1 MFLEVQVQ
9 RMFTLS
15 RFCSNI
21 NAVKRICPGLTPL
34 LGCVKKAAV
43 VLAAAAA
50 VVTMQLRVS
59 AADSTYAITQ
69 REIGM
74 LEAVVMHEVGYCS
87 RDSMI
92 AVAHVVLNR
101 VESPLF
107 PDTVEQVL
115 HQPGQ
120 FTAIHNY
127 YDQERPVSAQVRS
140 AVADALQIPDV
151 TGGALYFYNPGYM
164 QDGPV
169 LDWFESLET
178 TLVFEEVWYCK

>member
-1 MFLEVQVQ
+1 
-9 RMFTLS
+9 
-15 RFCSNI
+15 
-21 NAVKRICPGLTPL
+21 
-34 LGCVKKAAV
+34 
-43 VLAAAAA
+43 
-50 VVTMQLRVS
+50 
-59 AADSTYAITQ
+59 
-69 REIGM
+69 M

>member
-1 MFLEVQVQ
+1 ML
-9 RMFTLS
+9 
-15 RFCSNI
+15 CHC
-21 NAVKRICPGLTPL
+21 A
-34 LGCVKKAAV
+34 KKV
-43 VLAAAAA
+43 VAIIMTT
-50 VVTMQLRVS
+50 VITIMMQLQVS
-59 AADSTYAITQ
+59 AADDGVYQMTE
-69 REIGM
+69 REIRM

>member
-1 MFLEVQVQ
+1 ML
-9 RMFTLS
+9 
-15 RFCSNI
+15 CHC
-21 NAVKRICPGLTPL
+21 A
-34 LGCVKKAAV
+34 KKV
-43 VLAAAAA
+43 V
-50 VVTMQLRVS
+50 VIIMTTVITIMMQLQVS
-59 AADSTYAITQ
+59 AADDGVYQMTE
-69 REIGM
+69 REIRM